1 MDVYVEIYVLPK
13 LNYTE
18 LWLKV
23 IKYHKCTKLSQLF
36 SCILWLF
43 TGWIKQLIKRCAFR
57 HRGKHPANSPHP
69 LSFRAVLRSPPAK
82 RWRAAAAGNKKNY
95 TKTIIC
101 LPTNKGFTWGESR
114 ATLHGA
120 GLVGKASIDSGKRH
134 RQWNNKSLWALF
146 WDRWRANSS
155 ISLLRVRGAKENGNL
170 SVRFFFCI
178 FWLIAVFK
186 IKNNRPKRLPSS
198 PWPLFCASKARFGAQ
213 KESSSSAAKTIMYH
227 SCDVEKCDDTS
238 ATMAETGE
246 I

>member
-1 MDVYVEIYVLPK
+1 M
-13 LNYTE
+13 
-18 LWLKV
+18 
-23 IKYHKCTKLSQLF
+23 KYHKCTKLSQLF

-69 LSFRAVLRSPPAK
+69 LSFRAVLRSPTAK
-82 RWRAAAAGNKKNY
+82 RWRAPAAGNKKNY
-95 TKTIIC
+95 TKTVIC

-114 ATLHGA
+114 ATLQGA

-170 SVRFFFCI
+170 LATFCGS
-178 FWLIAVFK
+178 
-186 IKNNRPKRLPSS
+186 PS
-198 PWPLFCASKARFGAQ
+198 W
-213 KESSSSAAKTIMYH
+213 SS
-227 SCDVEKCDDTS
+227 
-238 ATMAETGE
+238 
-246 I
+246 